1 LGLTIS
7 RKLAKL
13 LGGDVTAISQAG
25 VGSTFTV
32 KVDGGSSA
40 GVERLE
46 GLTEATLPAAGDRK
60 VETPIHIHGRILL
73 VEDGLDNQRLLQM
86 QLGDAG
92 ASVTGALN
100 GQIAVDLAAT
110 QTFDLI
116 LMDMQPVMDGYSAST
131 ELRRRGLA
139 TPIIALT
146 AHAMADDRDKCLA
159 AGCSGYL
166 TKPIDEDKLL
176 KTVHD
181 YLGKDSAPQ
190 PSDGPELVAPEL
202 PPAGQDQDGI
212 KKVDSGRIR
221 SSLAGNPRL
230 MAIIPEFVDGL
241 PGKVRELRGS
251 LESSDL
257 PELRRLAHQL
267 LGTCGGYG
275 FAAVSEPAR
284 SLEQSIKAGRDEES
298 ITAQVKSLIEVIRR
312 IEGYDESKAL
322 VH

>member
-116 LMDMQPVMDGYSAST
+116 LMDMQMPVMDGYSAST

-190 PSDGPELVAPEL
+190 PSDGPELVALNCHL
-202 PPAGQDQDGI
+202 PA
-212 KKVDSGRIR
+212 RIR
-221 SSLAGNPRL
+221 MVSKKWIPGASGAAWLAIH
-230 MAIIPEFVDGL
+230 A
-241 PGKVRELRGS
+241 
-251 LESSDL
+251 
-257 PELRRLAHQL
+257 
-267 LGTCGGYG
+267 
-275 FAAVSEPAR
+275 
-284 SLEQSIKAGRDEES
+284 
-298 ITAQVKSLIEVIRR
+298 
-312 IEGYDESKAL
+312 
-322 VH
+322 